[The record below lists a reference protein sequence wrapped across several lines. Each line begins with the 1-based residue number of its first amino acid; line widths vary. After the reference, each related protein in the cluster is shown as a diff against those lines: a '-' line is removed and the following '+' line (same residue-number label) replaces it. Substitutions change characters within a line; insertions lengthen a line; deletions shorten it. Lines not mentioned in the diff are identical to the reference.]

1 LPRNGP
7 IFGQAVSNGSIKW
20 SRGALHRS
28 RQLAIFQHPFFP
40 LHPSHQANKTE
51 VGQTLEFCFPLSAK
65 EYSGH
70 MKNALLIVLLALS
83 AFAQPASP
91 PADLNSDKTFNEVAD
106 SALIAMTKRAEE
118 LKIKGAAVVA
128 YIEGESTKSW
138 SSKMVVVGAM
148 KNAPTEKNHGANLL
162 AIAYSKAAEMAE
174 TLKDSGKA
182 GRPPMTGETGWQG
195 GLIKKGKTGYLIA
208 AFSGGPS
215 ESDLKVSQAGLE
227 VLAGKF

>member
-1 LPRNGP
+1 
-7 IFGQAVSNGSIKW
+7 
-20 SRGALHRS
+20 
-28 RQLAIFQHPFFP
+28 
-40 LHPSHQANKTE
+40 
-51 VGQTLEFCFPLSAK
+51 
-65 EYSGH
+65 
-70 MKNALLIVLLALS
+70 MKHAFLILLLALS
-83 AFAQPASP
+83 AFAQSASP
-91 PADLNSDKTFNEVAD
+91 PVDQKPGKIFDEVAD

-128 YIEGESTKSW
+128 YIEGDTTKSW

-148 KNAPTEKNHGANLL
+148 KDAPTEKKHGANLL

-174 TLKDSGKA
+174 TLKDSGSA

-195 GLIKKGKTGYLIA
+195 GLIKKGRTGYLIA

-227 VLAGKF
+227 VLAGKL

>member
-1 LPRNGP
+1 
-7 IFGQAVSNGSIKW
+7 
-20 SRGALHRS
+20 
-28 RQLAIFQHPFFP
+28 
-40 LHPSHQANKTE
+40 
-51 VGQTLEFCFPLSAK
+51 
-65 EYSGH
+65 
-70 MKNALLIVLLALS
+70 MKHAFLILLLALS
-83 AFAQPASP
+83 AFAQSASP
-91 PADLNSDKTFNEVAD
+91 PVDQKPGKIFDEVAD

-128 YIEGESTKSW
+128 YIEGDTTKSW

-148 KNAPTEKNHGANLL
+148 KDAPTEKNHGANLL

-174 TLKDSGKA
+174 TLKDSGSA

-195 GLIKKGKTGYLIA
+195 GLIKKGRTGYLIA

-227 VLAGKF
+227 VLAGKL